1 MNKKEFKDLA
11 EEMEAS
17 CEGWERDEGLS
28 EETLKCLHARVAAM
42 EERASVQKH
51 RHLKKRY
58 VVVLAAALILLMGM
72 GTMGGR
78 AWISKSNDLER
89 NTEMTT
95 KVNNEEKASVLLE
108 EEQIYQEIAE
118 KLGIAPMWLGYMPEG
133 MELHDYTVMEG
144 TGRAFINYFYEEN
157 LVCIQMIKDTKE
169 ISGNIQWDG
178 EVSRL
183 ENISNRY
190 AASMNAYCIN
200 KETGNYTADI
210 IYGNAYYSITG
221 TMEETEFVKLLE
233 EIYFKN

>member
-1 MNKKEFKDLA
+1 MNKKEFMDLA

-17 CEGWERDEGLS
+17 CEGWESDEGLS
-28 EETLKCLHARVAAM
+28 EATLKCLHARVAAM

-58 VVVLAAALILLMGM
+58 VVVLAAVLILLMGM

-95 KVNNEEKASVLLE
+95 KVDNEEKEDILLE

-118 KLGIAPMWLGYMPEG
+118 KLGIAPMRMGYMPEG
-133 MELHDYTVMEG
+133 MKLYDYTLMEG
-144 TGRAFINYFYEEN
+144 TGSVVINYMYQES
-157 LVCIQMIKDTKE
+157 LVSIQMIKGTKE
-169 ISGNIQWDG
+169 VSSNIQWDG
-178 EVSRL
+178 EVRRI
-183 ENISNRY
+183 EDISNRY
-190 AASMNAYCIN
+190 VENITAYCIN
-200 KETGNYTADI
+200 EETGNYMADI
-210 IYGNAYYSITG
+210 IYGNAYYSLTG
-221 TMEETEFVKLLE
+221 FFEEKEFVKILE